1 MPYTRPSHL
10 PDGHAASPHESG
22 VLEHLPGYEVQ
33 KKLGQG
39 GMGTVFLARQV
50 KLDRLVAIK
59 VLPENRTDDPGAL
72 ARFER
77 EMKAVG
83 RLNHPHI
90 VQAHDAGEVNQ
101 VPYLV
106 MEYLD
111 GLSLAELSQRLGPL
125 PLPEACELIRQAAL
139 GLQFAHEN
147 GLVHRDVKPSNLM
160 LTRRGQVKVLDL
172 GLVRYREE
180 AVAGAEMTSEGDTM
194 GTPDYMAPEQ
204 AKDSRHVDI
213 RADIYSLGCTL
224 YTLLAGRPPFS
235 GEKYAGRNP
244 KIVGHLRDPIPL
256 VTRFRTDVP
265 TELATVLDRML
276 AKTRERRYQ
285 TPSQVADAVGPF
297 ATTANLEDLLA
308 RAEGKPATPANL
320 KSPTTS
326 AQFGPALVET
336 HSEDAPP
343 VPPPPATRV
352 ASARARDERPEPA
365 ADVFA
370 EIHARSVLERRS
382 IRQSPWFLAFVK
394 SLLRHVPR
402 SAWISSAC
410 AAAFLLLGV
419 IMYVATDKGTVKIEF
434 DDPNPNVQ
442 VRVDGNNIDIA
453 GLEEN
458 PLRLSAGEHGLEVTS
473 GEFMTVTQSFTVR
486 RGEQEIVRITLEPK
500 PDSGETVPRSL
511 DTVDEAMERELAGI
525 LRNSPRPPEPPPWIE
540 PVPGKDLAPEVT
552 LIAQSESAIRERYRE
567 RLSKNDVADLNVVV
581 QEILKSAK
589 EPLSPT
595 HERFAG
601 LRLARNLAGE
611 CKDFATVM
619 TCCEEF
625 SNWYDV
631 DTMGMKAATLWR
643 YARFADTPAL
653 QEALAEASL
662 RSGFEA
668 MAVEDYRFLPVFI
681 KVAKD
686 VAAKTK
692 LDYLTYQAD
701 FLATD
706 AAAGRKGYEQVK
718 GDAQRLHADPKDPQ
732 ANLAVGKFFCFVKND
747 WRKGLAM
754 IAAASDPQLSALA
767 ARDLEDLAQSDPQ
780 KPTAMEVKLNLAD
793 SWWDVAEKSAP
804 QDQPGCRE
812 RAKYWYLKALGQ
824 CDPEKRQ
831 ELSNRFLTRIDS
843 VPSRPVS
850 LRVKLEGRRR
860 RTCATYLQ
868 RRDISSWSSHG
879 TRADTDQPPDN
890 GV

>member
-1 MPYTRPSHL
+1 M
-10 PDGHAASPHESG
+10 
-22 VLEHLPGYEVQ
+22 LEHLPGYEIQ

-160 LTRRGQVKVLDL
+160 LTRRGQVKLLDL
-172 GLVRYREE
+172 GLARYREE

-244 KIVGHLRDPIPL
+244 KIVGHLRDPIPP

-308 RAEGKPATPANL
+308 RAEGKPTPGPTP

-352 ASARARDERPEPA
+352 AFARARDERPEPA

-382 IRQSPWFLAFVK
+382 IRQSPWSLAFVK
-394 SLLRHVPR
+394 SLLRYVPR

-419 IMYVATDKGTVKIEF
+419 IMHVATDKGTIKIEF

-453 GLEEN
+453 GLEK

-486 RGEQEIVRITLEPK
+486 RGEQEVVRITLEPK
-500 PDSGETVPRSL
+500 ADSGETVPRSP

-567 RLSKNDVADLNVVV
+567 RLSKNDVADLNALV

-589 EPLSPT
+589 NRSARRT
-595 HERFAG
+595 SDSRACVW
-601 LRLARNLAGE
+601 RNLAGE

-718 GDAQRLHADPKDPQ
+718 GDAQRLRADPKDPQ

-754 IAAASDPQLSALA
+754 LAAASDPQLSALA

-793 SWWDVAEKSAP
+793 SWWDVAEKSDQ

-850 LRVKLEGRRR
+850 LRIHVEGVEGGHWLRFSNDGIS
-860 RTCATYLQ
+860 ATN
-868 RRDISSWSSHG
+868 SHG
-879 TRADTDQPPDN
+879 TRDRTSQPPET
-890 GV
+890 GWSV